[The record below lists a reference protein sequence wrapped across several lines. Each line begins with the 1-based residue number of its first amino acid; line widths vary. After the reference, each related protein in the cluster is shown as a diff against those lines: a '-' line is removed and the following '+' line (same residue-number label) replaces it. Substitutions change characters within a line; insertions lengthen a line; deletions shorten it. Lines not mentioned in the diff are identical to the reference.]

1 MILIPQCYFK
11 NGKVALRTGTT
22 SPIFKE
28 DPLETAKAIHDA
40 GAERLHISD
49 LSVPHVGASPTIPV
63 IKQIRKQTDLIIS
76 VDGTFRTAQTVGDYL
91 EAGLEFIALGP
102 IAYQQPQF
110 LEKLSK
116 QFPGKIAT
124 HIDVKG
130 GKVTIPGYAV
140 ATNKSAYDY
149 AEQFLSQ
156 GVHYILYSD
165 VKADGIMGN
174 ENFRNVLD
182 FCKKVSARIVCTSEI
197 SNLED
202 IEKLFTL
209 GAPRLEGLILAK
221 SLYEDRIDLRSAIV
235 MVNDLIIASGNEATL
250 PDL

>member
-1 MILIPQCYFK
+1 MILIPQCYLK
-11 NGKVALRTGTT
+11 KGKVALLSGTI
-22 SPIFKE
+22 SPIFKQ
-28 DPLETAKAIHDA
+28 DPLETAKAIRDA
-40 GAERLHISD
+40 GAEHLHISD
-49 LSVPHVGASPTIPV
+49 LSVPHVGTSPTIPV
-63 IKQIRKQTDLIIS
+63 IKQIRKQSDLIIS
-76 VDGTFRTAQTVGDYL
+76 VDGAFRTTSTVGDYL
-91 EAGLEFIALGP
+91 EAGLEFVALGP

-110 LEKLSK
+110 LEDLCK

-149 AEQFLSQ
+149 AEQFLNQ
-156 GVHYILYSD
+156 GVRYILYSD
-165 VKADGIMGN
+165 VKADGTIGN
-174 ENFRNVLD
+174 ENFRNVLE
-182 FCKKVSARIVCTSEI
+182 FCKKVVARIICTSEL

-209 GAPRLEGLILAK
+209 GAPRLEGLLLAK
-221 SLYEDRIDLRSAIV
+221 SLYEDRINLRSAV
-235 MVNDLIIASGNEATL
+235 AMVNDLIIASGNEATL